1 MKKALISN
9 LEKGRVCDVVASGSE
24 FEVSSDFIWI
34 DCPDDTTSQ
43 HTYNLST
50 NEFKAFDIL
59 IMPGFAENAYIVARG
74 IGYTSVGNQ
83 LDMLY
88 KELQATGTISVEGPW
103 ANHITA
109 IKTAIPK
116 NDPAAVLAW
125 NQQNLI

>member
-1 MKKALISN
+1 MKIALISN
-9 LEKGRVCDVVASGSE
+9 LEKGRVCDVAASGSE
-24 FEVSSDFIWI
+24 FEVSGDFTWI
-34 DCPDDTTSQ
+34 DCQDDVTSQ
-43 HTYNLST
+43 HTYDSVT

-59 IMPGFAENAYIVARG
+59 NMPGFAENAYIVARG

-88 KELQATGTISVEGPW
+88 KELQATGSISVDGPW

-109 IKTAIPK
+109 VKTAIPK

-125 NQQNLI
+125 NQQNLV